1 MIPDLGNVTEF
12 GVMVAAIIVAIKKA
26 RPTMAGCATVA
37 VAGVVSLALALL
49 HMAASG
55 PFSCARLESAILLAI
70 CAWLGA
76 VLGSWWVRS
85 PQRGPPDPSP

>member
-12 GVMVAAIIVAIKKA
+12 AALVAAIIVAIKKA
-26 RPTMAGCATVA
+26 KPAMAGATTVA

-55 PFSCARLESAILLAI
+55 PFSCARLEAAILLGI
-70 CAWLGA
+70 GAWLGA
-76 VLGSWWVRS
+76 VLGSWWIRL
-85 PQRGPPDPSP
+85 PQRDPPDPRP

>member
-1 MIPDLGNVTEF
+1 MIPDLGNVLEF
-12 GVMVAAIIVAIKKA
+12 GVFVAAIVVALKKW
-26 RPTMAGCATVA
+26 RPRMAGGATVA

-55 PFSCARLESAILLAI
+55 PFSCARLEAAILLAI
-70 CAWLGA
+70 SAWLGA
-76 VLGSWWVRS
+76 VLGSWWIRS